1 MVSIRQEFM
10 EKWVLFWKNLNTRT
24 FLMVLPI
31 LKLKKFYYDIKKLLI
46 LKKIFNN
53 KFFSIKKIFTNKN
66 FFFNTKKNFY

>member
-1 MVSIRQEFM
+1 
-10 EKWVLFWKNLNTRT
+10 
-24 FLMVLPI
+24 MVLPI

-46 LKKIFNN
+46 LKQIFNN